1 MHSPTDDVID
11 PVIHSMGLKM
21 EYNTRRFV
29 LDDRRELQ
37 YRVEVQNR
45 VYKKEIANL
54 DAEIKKLERMLESG
68 TASTTTS
75 SSNSIFNALKVRLNI
90 CIIISDN
97 KYQNTGFSTI
107 FKFQKNVSIVFFIF
121 NFQPEVTFTG
131 DTFVHLPAPNHGSK
145 SRTPSISGIL
155 PNLLL
160 SVLPP
165 VIPRASWPS
174 AEYMQIPMR
183 KSVTFASQPH
193 LEDRTIA
200 EACLPAQDLLNLRLA
215 HQNATEAKTGLINRL
230 RGIFARTQSSNKGS
244 IASLSEQKGIKAA
257 LKTHMGLFT
266 RLIPS
271 SQTASCN
278 AIYSEQQ
285 GDHHLKPLKRKSLA
299 KSGTHLDV
307 TPIDP
312 NFLPIPTISAE
323 TVDIAHQ
330 QPTFTQSTFNVP
342 IIEVERKYI
351 LEPETKV
358 NFQLPASRRPSIA
371 QVHPSLRE
379 RVKGSPRFPHRVLP
393 IASSLSALEETNV
406 DAVATKGRMS
416 LKRASIVGN
425 WKSMEV
431 TSGTRLSLTDSKD
444 DVRKPET
451 ITVEINNKGKE
462 DIITVEITH
471 ANED

>member
-1 MHSPTDDVID
+1 
-11 PVIHSMGLKM
+11 
-21 EYNTRRFV
+21 
-29 LDDRRELQ
+29 
-37 YRVEVQNR
+37 
-45 VYKKEIANL
+45 
-54 DAEIKKLERMLESG
+54 
-68 TASTTTS
+68 
-75 SSNSIFNALKVRLNI
+75 
-90 CIIISDN
+90 
-97 KYQNTGFSTI
+97 
-107 FKFQKNVSIVFFIF
+107 
-121 NFQPEVTFTG
+121 
-131 DTFVHLPAPNHGSK
+131 
-145 SRTPSISGIL
+145 
-155 PNLLL
+155 
-160 SVLPP
+160 
-165 VIPRASWPS
+165 
-174 AEYMQIPMR
+174 MR

-215 HQNATEAKTGLINRL
+215 HQHATEAKTGLINRI
-230 RGIFARTQSSNKGS
+230 RGIFTRTQSSNRGS
-244 IASLSEQKGIKAA
+244 IASIADQKGIKAA

-278 AIYSEQQ
+278 AIYSERKSEVDISLQQ
-285 GDHHLKPLKRKSLA
+285 TAEQNLKPLKRKSLA

-323 TVDIAHQ
+323 TIDVAHHQ
-330 QPTFTQSTFNVP
+330 QPQSSFNVP
-342 IIEVERKYI
+342 IIEVEQKYI

-358 NFQLPASRRPSIA
+358 NFQLPAKSRPSIA
-371 QVHPSLRE
+371 QIHPSLRE

-393 IASSLSALEETNV
+393 IASSLSALEETN
-406 DAVATKGRMS
+406 DRIAPKGRMS

-431 TSGTRLSLTDSKD
+431 SSGTRLSLTDSKD
-444 DVRKPET
+444 DICKTEN